1 MDREAQKATVL
12 GVTKSWTQLSMHAYT
27 KLFRHYPKG
36 SGKPLKHIKQEGA
49 RIRNHIYGNSPW
61 VLCGLGGSK
70 SGMADETGPLLGDT
84 SWDKWDRRYEEN
96 WTEFRSR
103 IQRTWQG
110 VKMYWMTQESQSRLK

>member
-1 MDREAQKATVL
+1 MDRGAQKATVL

-70 SGMADETGPLLGDT
+70 SGMADKQVHCCVIQAGISGTGDMKRIGQNLEAESRGLG
-84 SWDKWDRRYEEN
+84 R
-96 WTEFRSR
+96 
-103 IQRTWQG
+103 G
-110 VKMYWMTQESQSRLK
+110 LKCTG